1 VTSFDLELLED
12 IGAVA
17 RETFQERAHLIYLK
31 SVLRGVVKGAGSAVL
46 DGAGDQVGGDAGLVL
61 GLLSIGAQVFA
72 EASEKADLRISRYFP
87 AKAYVGGIT
96 LDPGTYSYTV
106 TYYAGN
112 RVVDSLRQEHVVI
125 RAGGLNLAE
134 AVCLK

>member
-1 VTSFDLELLED
+1 M
-12 IGAVA
+12 I
-17 RETFQERAHLIYLK
+17 
-31 SVLRGVVKGAGSAVL
+31 
-46 DGAGDQVGGDAGLVL
+46 L

-96 LDPGTYSYTV
+96 LTPGTYSYTV
-106 TYYAGN
+106 TYYSGN
-112 RVVDSLRQEHVVI
+112 RAVSSVRQENVAI

-134 AVCLK
+134 TICLK